1 MNLFYLGDK
10 YGRNPSR
17 YYCAQ
22 SHLRPLDY
30 NFGTDSFRR
39 NVWVDNVEPIM
50 GTGIDSSD
58 IRDIQLPFGKNEIG
72 RAHV

>member
-1 MNLFYLGDK
+1 MNLFYLGDN

-30 NFGTDSFRR
+30 NFGVDSLKR
-39 NVWVDNVEPIM
+39 NVWLDNVEPTV
-50 GTGIDSSD
+50 GTGINSSD
-58 IRDIQLPFGKNEIG
+58 IRNIQLPFGKNE
-72 RAHV
+72 RKE

>member
-39 NVWVDNVEPIM
+39 NVWVGYVESNV
-50 GTGIDSSD
+50 GTGDNSSD
-58 IRDIQLPFGKNEIG
+58 ICNIQLPFSKNE
-72 RAHV
+72 RKE

>member
-30 NFGTDSFRR
+30 NFGIDSVKC
-39 NVWVDNVEPIM
+39 NVWLDNVEPIV
-50 GTGIDSSD
+50 GTGINSSD
-58 IRDIQLPFGKNEIG
+58 IRNIQLPFGKNE
-72 RAHV
+72 RKE

>member
-30 NFGTDSFRR
+30 NFGVDSLKR
-39 NVWVDNVEPIM
+39 NVWLDNVEPSV
-50 GTGIDSSD
+50 GPGINSSD
-58 IRDIQLPFGKNEIG
+58 IRNIQLPFGKHE
-72 RAHV
+72 RKE

>member
-22 SHLRPLDY
+22 SHLRPLNY
-30 NFGTDSFRR
+30 NFGVDSLKR
-39 NVWVDNVEPIM
+39 NVWLDNVEPHV
-50 GTGIDSSD
+50 GTGIYSSD
-58 IRDIQLPFGKNEIG
+58 IRNIQLPFGKNE
-72 RAHV
+72 RKE

>member
-1 MNLFYLGDK
+1 VNLFHLGDK

-30 NFGTDSFRR
+30 NFGIDSVKR
-39 NVWVDNVEPIM
+39 NVWLDNDEPIV
-50 GTGIDSSD
+50 GTSINSSD
-58 IRDIQLPFGKNEIG
+58 IRNIQLPFGKNE
-72 RAHV
+72 RKE

>member
-30 NFGTDSFRR
+30 NFGIAGFKCD
-39 NVWVDNVEPIM
+39 VWLDNDEPIM
-50 GTGIDSSD
+50 GTSIESSD
-58 IRDIQLPFGKNEIG
+58 IRNIQLPFGKNE
-72 RAHV
+72 RKE

>member
-30 NFGTDSFRR
+30 NFGVDSLKR
-39 NVWVDNVEPIM
+39 NVWLDNVEPSV
-50 GTGIDSSD
+50 GTGIYSSD
-58 IRDIQLPFGKNEIG
+58 IRNIQLPFGKNE
-72 RAHV
+72 RKE

>member
-1 MNLFYLGDK
+1 LNLFKQGDK

-30 NFGTDSFRR
+30 YFGIDCFKR
-39 NVWVDNVEPIM
+39 NVWLDNVEPYV
-50 GTGIDSSD
+50 GTGIDVSD
-58 IRDIQLPFGKNEIG
+58 IRNIQLPLGKNE
-72 RAHV
+72 RKE